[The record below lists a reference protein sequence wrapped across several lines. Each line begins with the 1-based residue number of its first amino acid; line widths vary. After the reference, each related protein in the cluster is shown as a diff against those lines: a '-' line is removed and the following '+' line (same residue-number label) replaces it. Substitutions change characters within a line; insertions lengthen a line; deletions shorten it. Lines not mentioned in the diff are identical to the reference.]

1 MVNKPTS
8 SLLDYY
14 HDGTQTC
21 LGLDKR
27 VLAVLTAERLGPIF
41 GVACF
46 KKCRYLGLNST
57 FALAVAGTGKLPNR
71 FVGRRLMQS
80 IRYNVRSS
88 NTKLNI
94 SLKITAL
101 IDRSS

>member
-57 FALAVAGTGKLPNR
+57 FALAVAGARLGLASEAYGASRKTFPNPPAR
-71 FVGRRLMQS
+71 
-80 IRYNVRSS
+80 
-88 NTKLNI
+88 
-94 SLKITAL
+94 
-101 IDRSS
+101 